1 MSAYRLTPRARYDV
15 REIWAY
21 TIGVWGRRAADRYIR
36 ELTKTF
42 EVIASDPSL
51 GAIVE
56 GLDCRK
62 QIFRFHVVYY
72 AAENDAVIVVR
83 VLHQQMD
90 APSHLT

>member
-1 MSAYRLTPRARYDV
+1 MSAYRLTPRAGYDV

-21 TIGVWGRRAADRYIR
+21 TVSVWDRRVADRYIR

-42 EVIASDPSL
+42 EAIAKDPSH

-56 GLDCRK
+56 DLDCRK
-62 QIFRFHVVYY
+62 QIFRSHVIYY
-72 AAENDAVIVVR
+72 APENDAVIVVR